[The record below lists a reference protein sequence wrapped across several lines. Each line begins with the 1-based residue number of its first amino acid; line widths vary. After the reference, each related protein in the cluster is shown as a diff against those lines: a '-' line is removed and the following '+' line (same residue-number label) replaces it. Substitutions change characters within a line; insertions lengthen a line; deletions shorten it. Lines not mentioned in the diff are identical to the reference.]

1 MAAEEAV
8 REIAILLA
16 LLVEV
21 SAVAIVAIGV
31 GQAILRF
38 AGSLRRTPPRQFL
51 GIRLAM
57 GRHLVLALEFQLA
70 SDILRTTVAPTFRQ
84 LGQLAAVAAIRT
96 ALNLVLEREIRREQ
110 SEVEGGEPRGE
121 AADR

>member
-8 REIAILLA
+8 REIATLLA

-21 SAVAIVAIGV
+21 CAVAIVAVGV
-31 GQAILRF
+31 GRALLLF
-38 AGSLRRTPPRQFL
+38 MGSWRRTPPRQFL
-51 GIRLAM
+51 GIRLGL

-70 SDILRTTVAPTFRQ
+70 SDILRTTVAPTFRH

-96 ALNLVLEREIRREQ
+96 ALNLVLERDIRREQ
-110 SEVEGGEPRGE
+110 NEVEGGEPQGE